1 MRKICINNR
10 DEMVILFVD
19 NIAYIMAD
27 GNYTKI
33 CYIGGMTTVL
43 SFGLSKIEEMVSA
56 AYAEGTVSPFVRL
69 GRSVIINQL
78 FLYDINI
85 LKQHLVLSDCMKN
98 TITLKLPKLLLKK
111 YKDLVNHSTIKKN
124 KKKKKNHEGSNH
136 WKRRYT
142 EVCH

>member
-1 MRKICINNR
+1 MKKICINNR

-43 SFGLSKIEEMVSA
+43 SFGLSKVEAMVSA
-56 AYAEGTVSPFVRL
+56 AYAEGTISPFVRL

-98 TITLKLPKLLLKK
+98 TITLKLPKPLLKK
-111 YKDLVNHSTIKKN
+111 YKDLVSRSTIKKESE
-124 KKKKKNHEGSNH
+124 K
-136 WKRRYT
+136 
-142 EVCH
+142 

>member
-1 MRKICINNR
+1 MKKICINNR

-33 CYIGGMTTVL
+33 CYMGGMTTVL
-43 SFGLSKIEEMVSA
+43 SFGLSKVEAMVSA
-56 AYAEGTVSPFVRL
+56 AYAEGTISPFVRL

-98 TITLKLPKLLLKK
+98 TITLKLPKPLLKK
-111 YKDLVNHSTIKKN
+111 YKDLVSRSTIKNESGK
-124 KKKKKNHEGSNH
+124 
-136 WKRRYT
+136 
-142 EVCH
+142 